1 MNSLRSPTD
10 LKTSAIALEE
20 LAAPTHVDAGVPDL
34 PILNE
39 VDVQLEVRLGRT
51 DYKVRDLLQLGPGS
65 TVTLD
70 QNLDEDVEILL
81 NGKVIAAG
89 AIVAVGEHFAVQV
102 TRTLETGRGS
112 GAFA

>member
-1 MNSLRSPTD
+1 MNSWRSPAD
-10 LKTSAIALEE
+10 LKASALALEE
-20 LAAPTHVDAGVPDL
+20 LAAPAPADSGVPDL
-34 PILNE
+34 SILNE

-81 NGKVIAAG
+81 NGKVIAMG
-89 AIVAVGEHFAVQV
+89 AIVAVDEHFAVQV
-102 TRTLETGRGS
+102 TRTLDIGRAS
-112 GAFA
+112 EASA